1 MAYVVGGRE
10 GDISPFEDAN
20 GEPVSVKLNSS
31 GQVPITGGSV
41 ASEIQI
47 GDGTTPTQMLA
58 VSAIGAATVGG
69 PVAAGAVPTG
79 KPLDVA
85 WDGTDT
91 RRLLTDANGV
101 LMMTDG
107 GRATANVPTGAGNTV
122 VKAGATRLCR
132 VLVTAAGTGTGNVTF
147 YDNATTNAGTVLAL
161 IPATV
166 AIGTTYDVQ
175 MPAANGVV
183 ATNVLSGPQLTVS
196 TL

>member
-47 GDGTTPTQMLA
+47 GDGTTPTQM
-58 VSAIGAATVGG
+58 
-69 PVAAGAVPTG
+69 
-79 KPLDVA
+79 
-85 WDGTDT
+85 
-91 RRLLTDANGV
+91 
-101 LMMTDG
+101 
-107 GRATANVPTGAGNTV
+107 
-122 VKAGATRLCR
+122 
-132 VLVTAAGTGTGNVTF
+132 
-147 YDNATTNAGTVLAL
+147 
-161 IPATV
+161 
-166 AIGTTYDVQ
+166 
-175 MPAANGVV
+175 PAANGVV